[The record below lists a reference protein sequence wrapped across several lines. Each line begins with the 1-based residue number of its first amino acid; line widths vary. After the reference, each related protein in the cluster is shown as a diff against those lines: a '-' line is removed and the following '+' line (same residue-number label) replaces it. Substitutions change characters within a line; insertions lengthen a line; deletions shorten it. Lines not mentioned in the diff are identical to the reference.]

1 MAKTDVGKTIS
12 KNLYSL
18 MAIHNISRTELATR
32 LGVSVSSVGFWVT
45 GQKIP
50 RMEKVDK
57 MCEIFGCRR
66 SDILEEPASDS
77 TNINPRSASMPVE
90 LTSAE
95 QDMISDYRAL
105 NDIGQQ
111 EAGKRVHELTLIPS
125 YAAVRFSGHPDDY
138 NDNIPL
144 AAHHAPGFNGSEQE
158 AADEVNRLRRK
169 YSDKD

>member
-1 MAKTDVGKTIS
+1 MAKSDVGKTIS

-18 MAIHNISRTELATR
+18 MAIHNISRTELASK
-32 LGVSVSSVGFWVT
+32 LGVSVSSVGFWAT

-50 RMEKVDK
+50 RMDKVDK

-77 TNINPRSASMPVE
+77 TSIVPHPITMPVE

-95 QDMISDYRAL
+95 QDMITDYRTL

-111 EAGKRVHELTLIPS
+111 EASKRVHELTLIPS
-125 YAAVRFSGHPDDY
+125 YVADRFSGHLEAY
-138 NDNIPL
+138 NDNIPM
-144 AAHHAPGFNGSEQE
+144 AAHHKPGFNGSEQD
-158 AADEVNRLRRK
+158 AADEALRLRRK